1 MSAVN
6 VDVRLMYR
14 VGSLVL
20 DLGPLAK
27 IVSLTVSVYHYK
39 IALTVTITRH
49 TQIKNK
55 ILVRGLA
62 YCCY

>member
-1 MSAVN
+1 M
-6 VDVRLMYR
+6 LMYR

-20 DLGPLAK
+20 DLGGPLAK
-27 IVSLTVSVYHYK
+27 IVSLTVRVYHYN

-55 ILVRGLA
+55 IL
-62 YCCY
+62 